1 METTLNILHLE
12 DDKQDTELVEA
23 LLLAEGIQCALMQ
36 VETQADFT
44 AAIERGGIDLII
56 ADFTLPSFDGF
67 SALKIAHERAPE
79 VPFIFFSGTM
89 GEEAAIDSLLY
100 GATDYVLKQR
110 VKRLIP
116 AVRRALHEVKEC
128 RERSL
133 AEATLRLR
141 NRALEASVNAI
152 LITNCTQPDNP
163 IEYVNPAFERITGYS
178 AAEVMGRN
186 SRFLQRDDGD
196 QPGLENINAALREQ
210 CEGHAVIR
218 NYRKDGS
225 LFWNEFHIAP
235 VRDSSGRTTH
245 FIGVLNDITETKRYQ
260 EQLEHQAKYDLLTN
274 LPNRSL
280 LYDRLAQA
288 IIYAQ
293 RYRRLV
299 GVAFVDLD
307 RFKLINDSLGHNMG
321 DRLLKTVAERLKS
334 SVRNVDTVARLGG
347 DEFMVVLYDQAN
359 EQAIVKVMQRI
370 LASVRQPFFI
380 EGREFIITCSM
391 GLSIYPQ
398 DGQDAETLL
407 KNADAAMYRAKDQ
420 GRNNFQSYT
429 PEIQEWVNE
438 RVALENNLRRALERQ
453 EFVLYYQP
461 QIDLRSERIVGA
473 EALIR
478 WQHPEWGMVSPARFI
493 PVAEETGMIIPIGEW
508 VIRTACT
515 QNKVWQASGLPPI
528 VVSVNVSMRQFR
540 QKDLAKSVAQ
550 LLQKTGL
557 EAQYLELELTESL
570 VMQNPQEA
578 IATLQELK
586 ELGIKLAIDD
596 FGTGYSS
603 LAYLKRFPVDCLKI
617 DQSFVNEI
625 TTAHDSTVIAQAI
638 ISLGHS
644 LNIQVIAEGV
654 ESQQQLEFLCTHHCH
669 EAQGYYFSKPV
680 PPGEFMKFF
689 TSNTGTGESG
699 YE

>member
-1 METTLNILHLE
+1 
-12 DDKQDTELVEA
+12 
-23 LLLAEGIQCALMQ
+23 
-36 VETQADFT
+36 
-44 AAIERGGIDLII
+44 
-56 ADFTLPSFDGF
+56 
-67 SALKIAHERAPE
+67 
-79 VPFIFFSGTM
+79 M
-89 GEEAAIDSLLY
+89 GEEAAIDSLLH

-116 AVRRALHEVKEC
+116 AVRRALHEVEER
-128 RERSL
+128 RERML
-133 AEATLRLR
+133 AEATLQLR
-141 NRALEASVNAI
+141 NRALEASMNAI
-152 LITNCTQPDNP
+152 LITNFTKPDNP

-178 AAEVMGRN
+178 AAEAIGRN
-186 SRFLQRDDGD
+186 CRFLQRDDED

-218 NYRKDGS
+218 NYRKNGS

-260 EQLEHQAKYDLLTN
+260 EQLEHQAKYDSLTN

-307 RFKLINDSLGHNMG
+307 HFKLINDSLGHNLG

-359 EQAIVKVMQRI
+359 EQTIAKVMQRI
-370 LASVRQPFFI
+370 LAAIRQPFFI
-380 EGREFIITCSM
+380 EGREFIITCSI
-391 GLSIYPQ
+391 GLSICPQ

-407 KNADAAMYRAKDQ
+407 KNADSAMYRAKDQ

-429 PEIQEWVNE
+429 SEIQERVNE
-438 RVALENNLRRALERQ
+438 RVALENHLRRALERQ

-461 QIDLRSERIVGA
+461 QIDLRSGRMVGA

-478 WQHPEWGMVSPARFI
+478 WQHPELGMVAPARFI

-508 VIRTACT
+508 VIRTACA
-515 QNKVWQASGLPPI
+515 QNKIWQASDLLPI

-540 QKDLAKSVAQ
+540 QKDLAKSVIQ
-550 LLQKTGL
+550 MLWETGL
-557 EAQYLELELTESL
+557 EARYLELE
-570 VMQNPQEA
+570 
-578 IATLQELK
+578 
-586 ELGIKLAIDD
+586 
-596 FGTGYSS
+596 
-603 LAYLKRFPVDCLKI
+603 
-617 DQSFVNEI
+617 
-625 TTAHDSTVIAQAI
+625 
-638 ISLGHS
+638 
-644 LNIQVIAEGV
+644 
-654 ESQQQLEFLCTHHCH
+654 
-669 EAQGYYFSKPV
+669 
-680 PPGEFMKFF
+680 
-689 TSNTGTGESG
+689 
-699 YE
+699 